1 VYGNAA
7 VELSHFSRRR
17 DVEPLVALGLLSDPA
32 GAGRLSDQ
40 SVAASVSQG
49 IDHRTFVTAVRTVVL
64 RSGARRKCPTL
75 IGQPPVS
82 DERRWRHD

>member
-49 IDHRTFVTAVRTVVL
+49 IHQRTRME
-64 RSGARRKCPTL
+64 L
-75 IGQPPVS
+75 ISIVAATSVYAPIPS
-82 DERRWRHD
+82 H